1 MQDELL
7 PYYERELRFIR
18 RMAADFAV
26 KYPAVAS
33 RLELGPDQ
41 CEDPHVDRLIQAFA
55 LLTARVRHKIDDEF
69 PEITEALLG
78 ILYPHYLRPI
88 PSMSIVQFALDR
100 DQSSITAGYPIPK
113 GAELLSKPVTGV
125 PVEFRTCYPVTLW
138 PLEVGGASFVRAS
151 ALPPMSGVS
160 LNGDA
165 FAAIR
170 IELQTV
176 GAAKLSEMSIPRL
189 RFYLNGDSQITYTLH
204 ELILN
209 NALQVVVRGVQGSRA
224 VAAELAG
231 NCLRDVGFGE
241 DEGLLP
247 YDDRSFLGYR
257 LLQEY
262 FSFPEKF
269 LFFDVDGCD
278 ILSRGGWNG
287 RFELIILLNEF
298 GRRERLTVLERSV
311 NADTFQLGCA
321 PAVNLFQRQA
331 EPIRVTE
338 AETEYRVIADRYHET
353 LTEIY
358 SIDRVVS
365 SRPNTE
371 EVLEYQPFYSFRHSY
386 VPEQDR
392 TAFWIA
398 TRRPSFHKGDKG
410 SEVYLSLVDL
420 GFRPAAPPDE
430 LLTLR
435 VTCTN
440 RDLPAKLP
448 FTGADGEFEMES
460 GPMIHIRC
468 RRRPTEAVRPVY
480 RRGLQWRLIS
490 HLALNNLSI
499 MDGRE
504 AFQEILNLYDFSDDP
519 VVRRQ
524 IAGITGVSSA
534 PHMARVTS
542 ENGSTLC
549 LGTRVEIEFD
559 EDQFVGTGAFLMAS
573 VLERFMGLY
582 SSINSFSQLCA
593 KTRQRKGLLKLWPP
607 RAAEHVLV

>member
-33 RLELGPDQ
+33 RLELEPDK

-100 DQSSITAGYPIPK
+100 EQSAITAGYAIPK

-138 PLEVGGASFVRAS
+138 PLEVRSASFVRAS
-151 ALPPMSGVS
+151 ALPAMTGVA
-160 LNGDA
+160 LNPDA

-170 IELQTV
+170 IEIQTV
-176 GAAKLSEMSIPRL
+176 GGAKLSEMLVSHL

-204 ELILN
+204 ELISN
-209 NALQVVVRGVQGSRA
+209 NALQVIVRGPQGSRA
-224 VAAELAG
+224 VALPE
-231 NCLRDVGFGE
+231 NCLREVGFGD

-257 LLQEY
+257 LLQEF

-269 LFFDVDGCD
+269 LFFDVHGFD
-278 ILSRGGWNG
+278 LPSRAGWTD
-287 RFELIILLNEF
+287 RMELIILLGEF
-298 GRRERLTVLERSV
+298 GRRERLAVLERSV

-338 AETEYRVIADRYHET
+338 AETEYRVVADRYHET

-371 EVLEYQPFYSFRHSY
+371 ELLEYQPFYSFRHSY

-430 LLTLR
+430 LLTVR

-448 FTGADGEFEMES
+448 FTGADGDFEMES
-460 GPMIHIRC
+460 GPMVHIRC

-490 HLALNNLSI
+490 HLSLNSLSI

-524 IAGITGVSSA
+524 IAGITEVSSV

-542 ENGSTLC
+542 EMGSTLC